1 MKNKPFPRTVSE
13 AVVDGLEAM
22 LDHLKIDRM
31 VDRLVAINV
40 FQQVLSESLNKEVNT
55 NEKTSK

>member
-1 MKNKPFPRTVSE
+1 MKNKPFSRTVSE
-13 AVVDGLEAM
+13 AVFDGLEAM

-55 NEKTSK
+55 DEKTSK